1 MNLEQNIAYLKSEEY
16 KKYLDFYANFHQER
30 VKCLKRKNCSDQYIE
45 TPAELKII
53 KGNKEKKMI
62 KPKYIFVNDKLN
74 EYNTEIK
81 EMEREIRN
89 FRFIVETD
97 TSKKVADKFADL
109 KKKYLEITNKKEE
122 LQEYL
127 KTVNDNEELVA
138 KKKEILVKILE
149 NKVLK
154 RDQYFEI
161 LKLEKDAEGKKELIK
176 DYLDNTEI
184 NKLKKELKSMDVS
197 RNINYII
204 TELPS
209 KKKSP
214 VKKESPEEETTPIK
228 KKIVKRCPKGQK
240 KDKKTGECVKK
251 EDK

>member
-1 MNLEQNIAYLKSEEY
+1 MNLEQNIANLKSEEY
-16 KKYLDFYANFHQER
+16 QKYLEFYSNFHQER

-45 TPAELKII
+45 TPTELKII

-62 KPKYIFVNDKLN
+62 KPKYIFVEDKL
-74 EYNTEIK
+74 K
-81 EMEREIRN
+81 ELDSELKTMEREIRN

-97 TSKKVADKFADL
+97 TSKKVAQLFADL
-109 KKKYLEITNKKEE
+109 KKKFLDTTNQKNE
-122 LQEYL
+122 LLEYL
-127 KTVNDNEELVA
+127 KTVNDNEDLVA

-154 RDQYFEI
+154 REKYFEI
-161 LKLEKDAEGKKELIK
+161 LKLEKEAEGKKELIK
-176 DYLDNTEI
+176 EYLDNSEM
-184 NKLKKELKSMDVS
+184 NKLKKQLKSLDVQK
-197 RNINYII
+197 NVNFII
-204 TELPS
+204 TELPT

-214 VKKESPEEETTPIK
+214 VKKESPKEEEPAKK

-251 EDK
+251 DDK